1 MWKAL
6 MAMIFISSSMAS
18 VPATTSMSSQTLTP
32 VAAATAKL
40 APVAIGSATLAKP
53 HLRAPRE
60 EVALSIL
67 QQEGVLKKGASQPE
81 ITAALKNYYNKF
93 YKNHGDWMP
102 PDVAAWDVKRE
113 AELAT
118 PSKKE
123 SNAIQ
128 PVTANIFALAVQ
140 FGATEVL
147 TMPCMSEP
155 ITMTGPV
162 QGRMAFPKPGDN
174 NTLWYSTSQTADVS
188 FYNDLVFG
196 YQGVGRVRYDL
207 TDPTDGQPGIN
218 LAGRTV
224 QDYYDNVAGKG
235 NVTITGTI
243 DGWVTVNHSEGYYGA
258 PKYKPSCKA
267 IDLSDNDS
275 GIAPVGQIV
284 VDALDVYS
292 TIHPTYYTDTSPNA
306 FWKKFDQNHDG
317 YVDAMWILHAG
328 ADEAAGGGA
337 EGQFAIWSFSW
348 ALSAQGL
355 SYKVYEGDPT
365 TAADDIYVEPYTVQ
379 PENADLGVLVEEF
392 GHNFFLWP
400 DLYDTDSQNSI
411 GDWTEMSGGS
421 WMGWVGGTAPAGM
434 PLWFRM
440 IAAYRGVN
448 GTITALNWQEPMTVR
463 NYDDAAAQVDIGN
476 LERTDPTDTRSK
488 GVRINI
494 PAKVT
499 TVKNLAGSGN
509 GAWAEST
516 NSTTRSLSRQF
527 TLDASASHTL
537 TIDMYWDTEQ
547 DFDYGYIEVN
557 GVPIKDTTGY
567 TTDNNPN
574 GGNLGWGLTG
584 TAPDGVGHTLS
595 FDLSAYAGTTITL
608 DLVYTC
614 DPGTTQTGVWVDN
627 VNLDGALVDNF
638 DGASESTFPGWNN
651 DGWKVVPF
659 MQETARYYLV
669 EWRTKTKYDEMVKTA
684 YVTTENDA
692 NLWRVE
698 RVPYNIPGALVYYRD
713 ASYGEGYSQ
722 QPFYYDPPS
731 FGPKNKL
738 LVVDMNFWPMRIDP
752 NKSTSLNSR
761 AASYDAALTI
771 QPSEAF
777 TLTKVYV
784 DPLTTLVGPFTFASK
799 PAITGFND
807 GKGKYAGFF
816 VTDGY
821 YYSARDNSAVIPAR
835 TPYSTRIT
843 HFDLTP
849 YPEYYDDPIL
859 DPYDWWGGTGNPG
872 DFDAQYGLNFALTG
886 KTGDDAY
893 NSTATL
899 SFGDPLP
906 PYKTSYTTD
915 PVKSGDNTLTYKVAL
930 NNAGTLSQQRSV
942 ATVLDSRLTI
952 VSADLT
958 INDSGTKVSQPTKV
972 DGQTLT
978 WQFTLPADQTA
989 TIMVVA
995 KINLKQGDA
1004 TKGITSY
1011 VIHSDGI
1018 NINNDVTIPMITP
1031 IEGNNEF
1038 FLPTILK

>member
-1 MWKAL
+1 MIQKMWKAL
-6 MAMIFISSSMAS
+6 MAIIFISSSIAV
-18 VPATTSMSSQTLTP
+18 VPATVSTPSQV
-32 VAAATAKL
+32 VAPATAPTAKL
-40 APVAIGSATLAKP
+40 APVAIGSTTLAKP

-60 EVALSIL
+60 EVALSVL
-67 QQEGVLKKGASQPE
+67 QQEGVLKRGASQPE
-81 ITAALKNYYNKF
+81 ITAALETYYKQF
-93 YKNHGDWMP
+93 YKDHGDWLP
-102 PDVAAWDVKRE
+102 PDVAAWDLKRE
-113 AELAT
+113 AELAAPGT
-118 PSKKE
+118 KA

-128 PVTANIFALAVQ
+128 PVTATVFALAVE

-147 TMPCMSEP
+147 SMPCMTEP
-155 ITMTGPV
+155 ITMTGPM
-162 QGRMAFPKPGDN
+162 QGEVAFPDPGDN
-174 NTLWYSTSQTADVS
+174 NTLWYSPSLTADVS

-207 TDPTDGQPGIN
+207 TDPVDGQPGIN
-218 LAGRTV
+218 VAGRTV

-258 PKYKPSCKA
+258 PKCNG
-267 IDLSDNDS
+267 SDNDS

-284 VDALDVYS
+284 LDALDVYS
-292 TIHPTYYTDTSPNA
+292 TTHPTYYTDTSPNA
-306 FWKKFDQNHDG
+306 FWKEYDQNQDG
-317 YVDAMWILHAG
+317 LVDAMWIIHAG

-337 EGQFAIWSFSW
+337 EGAFAIWSFSW

-365 TAADDIYVEPYTVQ
+365 TTADDIYVEPYTVQ

-400 DLYDTDSQNSI
+400 DLYTTDAQNSV

-448 GTITALNWQEPMTVR
+448 GSITALNWQDPMTVR
-463 NYDDAAAQVDIGN
+463 NYDDAAAQVEIGN

-488 GVRINI
+488 GVRINL
-494 PAKVT
+494 PPKVT
-499 TVKNLAGSGN
+499 SVDNLAGSGK

-516 NSTTRSLSRQF
+516 NSTTRSLSREF
-527 TLDASASHTL
+527 TLDASTTQTL
-537 TIDMYWDTEQ
+537 TIDMFWDTEP
-547 DFDYGYIEVN
+547 DYDYAYIEVN
-557 GVPIKDTTGY
+557 GETIKDTTGFA
-567 TTDNNPN
+567 TSDNPN

-584 TAPDGVGHTLS
+584 TAPGGVAHTLS
-595 FDLSAYAGTTITL
+595 FDLSAYKGTTITL
-608 DLVYTC
+608 ALVYTC
-614 DPGTTQTGVWVDN
+614 DPGTTFSGVWVDN
-627 VNLDGALVDNF
+627 VTLNGALVDNF
-638 DGASESTFPGWNN
+638 EGASEANFPGWTN

-659 MQETARYYLV
+659 MQDTIRYYLV

-684 YVTTENDA
+684 YMTTESDT

-713 ASYGEGYSQ
+713 ASYREGYSQ
-722 QPFYYDPPS
+722 RQNYGDPPS

-738 LVVDMNFWPMRIDP
+738 LVVDMNFWPMRINSDY
-752 NKSTSLNSR
+752 STSLNSR

-777 TLTKVYV
+777 TITKLYGISS
-784 DPLTTLVGPFTFASK
+784 PAGPYFFASK

-849 YPEYYDDPIL
+849 YPEYYEDPIL
-859 DPYDWWGGTGNPG
+859 DPYGWWGGTGNPG
-872 DFDAQYGLNFALTG
+872 DFDAQFGLNFALTG

-899 SFGDPLP
+899 SFGDALP
-906 PYKTSYTTD
+906 PYKTAYTPD
-915 PVKSGDNTLTYKVAL
+915 LVKLGENTITYKVTL
-930 NNAGTLSQQRSV
+930 NNAGSLPQQRV
-942 ATVLDSRLTI
+942 VKVTLDPRLTL
-952 VSADLT
+952 VSADLS
-958 INDSGTKVSQPTKV
+958 IGVSGMKGPDPTVSAGPAV
-972 DGQTLT
+972 LWLFD
-978 WQFTLPADQTA
+978 LPADETA
-989 TIMVVA
+989 TITVVA
-995 KINLKQGDA
+995 KIKLNPGDP
-1004 TKGITSY
+1004 TTDITTT
-1011 VIHSDGI
+1011 VQHSDGMNAI
-1018 NINNDVTIPMITP
+1018 NDVTIPMITE
-1031 IEGNNEF
+1031 IVKANI
-1038 FLPTILK
+1038 FLPVVIK